1 MSFDKMI
8 RVTLLHVALQWL
20 RCISRCSAKLR
31 CSRGTRIV
39 NRSPVTPFNPRP
51 HKKRHANNGT
61 AIAWKVTLAI
71 AWLILSRGHSSSP
84 FCWHEISPRVVH
96 EQHSFES
103 DRNQMENHFNRH
115 LDITLNWLSSIYF
128 PQIIMIDY
136 YYYSNCL
143 ASFARNFYIA
153 FFFLFLCVSHF
164 NKVQISRVTTDENY
178 NRSTLISRSRLY
190 CQRA

>member
-39 NRSPVTPFNPRP
+39 NRSPVTPFNPQP
-51 HKKRHANNGT
+51 HEKRHANNGT

-103 DRNQMENHFNRH
+103 DRNQMENHFNHH

-128 PQIIMIDY
+128 PQIIIIDYY

-143 ASFARNFYIA
+143 YSFFRMEFFALPFSYFYVSRMMKTTIGAHLLVARDYI
-153 FFFLFLCVSHF
+153 VSQL
-164 NKVQISRVTTDENY
+164 N
-178 NRSTLISRSRLY
+178 
-190 CQRA
+190 